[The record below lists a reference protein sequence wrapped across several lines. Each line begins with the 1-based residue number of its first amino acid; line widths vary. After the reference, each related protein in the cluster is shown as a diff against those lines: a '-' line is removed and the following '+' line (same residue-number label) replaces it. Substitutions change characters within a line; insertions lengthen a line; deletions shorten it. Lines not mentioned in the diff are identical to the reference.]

1 MVLGGFLLERK
12 GIKMNILV
20 GISWPFANGELHL
33 GHAASSL
40 SGDVIARYYR
50 LKGDNVCLVSGSD
63 CHGTPIDVKALQE
76 NKTQK
81 EIVDDCHERFFKD
94 WKDLGVSFDLYNRTD
109 DIYHKDFV
117 IDVFKKY
124 YEKGYLYE
132 KEEEQLYCEKCNLFL
147 ADRYIVG
154 VCPKCGA
161 DVKGDECEKCGS
173 LLTIDEVKDTK
184 CAICGSITK
193 LKSTKNL
200 YFALSKFRNVVKDL
214 CESHEFIW
222 RDNAID
228 FTRRYLTEGIPD
240 RCASRSLNW
249 GIDIPIE
256 GYEDKKIYGWFENV
270 WGYVTACKKYSEASN
285 LNWEDFWKKDKNN
298 KIYLVHAKDNIP
310 FHTVIFPS
318 LLSATEDNYKLPDYI
333 VSDNY
338 LTIEGEKLS
347 KSKGNYIT
355 LRYLL
360 DKYPADSIRYFFLI
374 NDPEKKD
381 FNFSWN
387 DFINSHNA
395 ELLGKW
401 GNFVNRTL
409 AFINKSFDG
418 KLSNISLDSDLENKI
433 KELYNTVS
441 KNIEEGHVKDGLSNI
456 FDFIGFA
463 NKYFDEK
470 QPWVLAKEDKSK
482 CEEVLFNC
490 CNIIYNINNLLKPY
504 LPNTSLKVEEFLNEY
519 NTEWKYKTLSKVN
532 VSNNLSTLFERYDK
546 KIIEEEKELLLD
558 SRK

>member
-1 MVLGGFLLERK
+1 M
-12 GIKMNILV
+12 
-20 GISWPFANGELHL
+20 
-33 GHAASSL
+33 
-40 SGDVIARYYR
+40 
-50 LKGDNVCLVSGSD
+50 
-63 CHGTPIDVKALQE
+63 
-76 NKTQK
+76 
-81 EIVDDCHERFFKD
+81 
-94 WKDLGVSFDLYNRTD
+94 
-109 DIYHKDFV
+109 
-117 IDVFKKY
+117 
-124 YEKGYLYE
+124 
-132 KEEEQLYCEKCNLFL
+132 
-147 ADRYIVG
+147 
-154 VCPKCGA
+154 
-161 DVKGDECEKCGS
+161 
-173 LLTIDEVKDTK
+173 
-184 CAICGSITK
+184 
-193 LKSTKNL
+193 
-200 YFALSKFRNVVKDL
+200 
-214 CESHEFIW
+214 
-222 RDNAID
+222 
-228 FTRRYLTEGIPD
+228 
-240 RCASRSLNW
+240 
-249 GIDIPIE
+249 
-256 GYEDKKIYGWFENV
+256 
-270 WGYVTACKKYSEASN
+270 
-285 LNWEDFWKKDKNN
+285 
-298 KIYLVHAKDNIP
+298 
-310 FHTVIFPS
+310 
-318 LLSATEDNYKLPDYI
+318 SATEDNYKLPDYI

>member
-1 MVLGGFLLERK
+1 
-12 GIKMNILV
+12 MNILI

-76 NKTQK
+76 NKKQK
-81 EIVDDCHERFFKD
+81 EIVDDCHERFSKD

-109 DIYHKDFV
+109 DPYHKEFV
-117 IDVFKKY
+117 QEVFRKY

-132 KEEEQLYCEKCNLFL
+132 KSEEQLYCEHCNLFL

-154 VCPKCGA
+154 ICPKCGA

-173 LLTIDEVKDTK
+173 LLSIEEVKDTK
-184 CAICGSITK
+184 CAICGNITQVK
-193 LKSTKNL
+193 DTKNL
-200 YFALSKFRNVVKDL
+200 YFALSKFQNIVKEL
-214 CESHEFIW
+214 CEKNKGLW
-222 RDNAID
+222 RTNAVD
-228 FTRRYLTEGIPD
+228 FTNRYLNEGIPD

-270 WGYVTACKKYSEASN
+270 WGYVTACKKYCEKNN
-285 LNWEDFWKKDKNN
+285 LNWEDFWKQDKDN

-374 NDPEKKD
+374 NDPDKKD

-387 DFINSHNA
+387 DFINSHNS

-409 AFINKSFDG
+409 AFIKKSFDG
-418 KLSNISLDSDLENKI
+418 QLEQNQIDEDVENKLKELFETVGKYIETGKI
-433 KELYNTVS
+433 KEGIQS
-441 KNIEEGHVKDGLSNI
+441 I
-456 FDFIGFA
+456 FDFIGYA

-470 QPWVLAKEDKSK
+470 QPWILAKEDKEK
-482 CEEVLFNC
+482 CNEVLYNC
-490 CNIIYNINNLLKPY
+490 CNIIYNVNTLLKPY
-504 LPNTSLKVEEFLNEY
+504 LPFSCVKVETFINNSNSNWEYKELESLKVNE
-519 NTEWKYKTLSKVN
+519 
-532 VSNNLSTLFERYDK
+532 NLSTLFERYDK
-546 KIIEEEKELLLD
+546 KIIEEEVLKLNEL
-558 SRK
+558 RK

>member
-1 MVLGGFLLERK
+1 
-12 GIKMNILV
+12 MNILI

-76 NKTQK
+76 NKSQK
-81 EIVDDCHERFFKD
+81 EIVDDCHERFSKD

-109 DIYHKDFV
+109 DPYHKEFV
-117 IDVFKKY
+117 QEVFKKY
-124 YEKGYLYE
+124 YEKGYLFE
-132 KEEEQLYCEKCNLFL
+132 KSEEQLYCEHCNLFL

-154 VCPKCGA
+154 ICPKCGA

-173 LLTIDEVKDTK
+173 LLTINEVKDTK
-184 CAICGSITK
+184 CAICGNLTQVK
-193 LKSTKNL
+193 ETKNL
-200 YFALSKFRNVVKDL
+200 YFALSKFQNIVKEL
-214 CESHEFIW
+214 CDNNKDSW
-222 RDNAID
+222 RSNAVD
-228 FTRRYLTEGIPD
+228 FTNRYLNEGIPD

-249 GIDIPIE
+249 GIDIPIK

-270 WGYVTACKKYSEASN
+270 WGYVTACKKYCEENN
-285 LNWEDFWKKDKNN
+285 LNWEEFWKKDKEN

-360 DKYPADSIRYFFLI
+360 NKYPADSIRYFFLI
-374 NDPEKKD
+374 NDPDKKD

-387 DFINSHNA
+387 DFINSHNS

-409 AFINKSFDG
+409 AFVNKSFEG
-418 KLSNISLDSDLENKI
+418 KLETSKIDEEVENKL
-433 KELYNTVS
+433 KELFDIVG
-441 KNIEEGHVKDGLSNI
+441 KDIEEGRIKEGIQSI
-456 FDFIGFA
+456 FDYVGYA

-470 QPWVLAKEDKSK
+470 QPWILAKEDKEK
-482 CEEVLFNC
+482 CNEVLFNC
-490 CNIIYNINNLLKPY
+490 CNIIYNINTLLKPY
-504 LPNTSLKVEEFLNEY
+504 LPNTSLKVEDFINK
-519 NTEWKYKTLSKVN
+519 NNNEWKYERLDKAKI
-532 VSNNLSTLFERYDK
+532 SNNLTTLFERYDK
-546 KIIEEEKELLLD
+546 KLIEEEKTIILD